1 MDVDEKTPLGE
12 KDAKPQTAQTPQTA
26 LQNRPQGPI
35 NKQDANFLCVVCSDR
50 ASGYHYGVPACEGCK
65 AFFKRSLQSK
75 DLNYKCPAKGNCVI
89 DKMSRKCCQACRLKK
104 CQDVGMSREFLG
116 SKIKKVKGERGKD
129 YSKPSKQKKTEQS
142 DQTENLVESTISAQ
156 EVELENMV
164 DKLNVLHSEYFL
176 KIKDKSEPG
185 QDVKEQLCTTV
196 GQQLIRIIDW
206 AKKLPGY
213 CQLAISDQAILL
225 QAAWVDLLVLN
236 WLYFSVISEGGLN
249 ISRSCHITKDDAKAL
264 GFDNIYSHI
273 VLLIDRAKKYR
284 IDEEEVA
291 CLKAISLTNAESSS
305 LEGPDKVND
314 LITQFSSA
322 LQYYTATRHRENP
335 QKFANLVLILPQLKY
350 LVNQLIEFLYTMK
363 INCSGPALTDLVIE
377 MLEAKQRL

>member
-1 MDVDEKTPLGE
+1 MYSQGNENNLKEISTSVWPL
-12 KDAKPQTAQTPQTA
+12 TWY
-26 LQNRPQGPI
+26 
-35 NKQDANFLCVVCSDR
+35 VW
-50 ASGYHYGVPACEGCK
+50 YGRTTYDYYSNPLFIDQL
-65 AFFKRSLQSK
+65 FFS
-75 DLNYKCPAKGNCVI
+75 V
-89 DKMSRKCCQACRLKK
+89 
-104 CQDVGMSREFLG
+104 LG
-116 SKIKKVKGERGKD
+116 SKIKKAKGERGKD
-129 YSKPSKQKKTEQS
+129 YSKPSKQKKTEQNE
-142 DQTENLVESTISAQ
+142 QTDNLVESTISAQ

-236 WLYFSVISEGGLN
+236 WLYFSVVSEGGLN
-249 ISRSCHITKDDAKAL
+249 ISKSCHITKEDAKEL

-291 CLKAISLTNAESSS
+291 CLKAISLTNA
-305 LEGPDKVND
+305 G
-314 LITQFSSA
+314 
-322 LQYYTATRHRENP
+322 
-335 QKFANLVLILPQLKY
+335 
-350 LVNQLIEFLYTMK
+350 M
-363 INCSGPALTDLVIE
+363 
-377 MLEAKQRL
+377 